1 MACSADFSIFRISKT
16 ENVASS
22 AHKYRTLRLDALAA
36 SPASFA
42 STQEIESAFTNE
54 EWIRSIISPGRETFI
69 CAATSPGPMN
79 MNWVGQVTL
88 LGPLSQEALPEN
100 HTGTSK
106 SAFSGH
112 SDGDERWQMLS
123 LFTFPEYRGQG
134 LGVKLCQEVI
144 QFVKGYRSRPETA
157 QLDLI
162 VKAKNTSAIR
172 LYERLGFRHVRRCTL
187 VEALIANGDGHLLPA
202 DRSAPKYTELTGL
215 VMRMVISRQ

>member
-1 MACSADFSIFRISKT
+1 
-16 ENVASS
+16 
-22 AHKYRTLRLDALAA
+22 
-36 SPASFA
+36 
-42 STQEIESAFTNE
+42 
-54 EWIRSIISPGRETFI
+54 
-69 CAATSPGPMN
+69 

-88 LGPLSQEALPEN
+88 LGPLSQEPLPEN
-100 HTGTSK
+100 HNHTPESIV
-106 SAFSGH
+106 SGH
-112 SDGDERWQMLS
+112 IDADERWQMLS

-162 VKAKNTSAIR
+162 VKAKNTPAIR

-187 VEALIANGDGHLLPA
+187 VEALIANGDGHLLPP